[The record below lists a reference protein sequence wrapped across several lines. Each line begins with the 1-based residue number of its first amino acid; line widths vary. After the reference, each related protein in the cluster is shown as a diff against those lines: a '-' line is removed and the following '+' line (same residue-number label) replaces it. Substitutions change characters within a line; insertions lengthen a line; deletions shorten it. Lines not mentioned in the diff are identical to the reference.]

1 MKHILSLPPLRE
13 VPEYVA
19 ALQKL
24 NEINATSAQ
33 INDRLTQIG
42 AQLVPS
48 SQPSDAMSLTDQI
61 MARASVQ
68 GGRLD
73 FDSLQDERQRLQEHM
88 AILAEGARLQSLA
101 IDRLAAALSHEAFRT
116 VEGRHRELA
125 RAAAV
130 ALREFDHAQSQEGQ
144 FFAQL
149 DALGYEPTPSVHIA
163 WHLVG
168 SCRTLP
174 EQSQLSMR
182 LSELEAYGGPA
193 ARFIEAPGTLASK
206 SQPAARP
213 A

>member
-1 MKHILSLPPLRE
+1 MKHKMSLPPLRE

-19 ALQKL
+19 AVQKL
-24 NEINATSAQ
+24 NEINAASAQ
-33 INDRLTQIG
+33 INERLNQIG

-48 SQPSDAMSLTDQI
+48 SQPSDAMSLTEQI
-61 MARASVQ
+61 MARAAVQ

-73 FDSLQDERQRLQEHM
+73 FDSLQDERQRLQEHLS
-88 AILAEGARLQSLA
+88 ILAEGARLQSLA
-101 IDRLAAALSHEAFRT
+101 IDRLGAALSHKAFRA
-116 VEGRHRELA
+116 VDGRHRELA
-125 RAAAV
+125 RAAAA
-130 ALREFDHAQSQEGQ
+130 ALREFDDVQKQEAQ

-149 DALGYEPTPSVHIA
+149 EVLGYEPSPSMHIS

-168 SCRTLP
+168 TCRTLP

-193 ARFIEAPGTLASK
+193 ERLIEAPGTLPSK